1 METAS
6 HRPPVRW
13 KGVSRKLKTHPGAF
27 SSFLKFLQRSGCVGN
42 CFKFKK
48 DAAAWHLPRPK
59 INYLRHFSG
68 TRCSMI
74 ARDDHQR
81 CSHTVPP
88 PSRGIGNS
96 QANTSTFHIRFAS
109 SLRNSSSLLTTP
121 PTRTAGG
128 VAHLPPVARNPNL
141 NFQ

>member
-1 METAS
+1 MDYGWSMNFGTSQGSVAVDYSRVPVETAS
-6 HRPPVRW
+6 HRPPVSW
-13 KGVSRKLKTHPGAF
+13 KGLSRACRAYLGAF

-88 PSRGIGNS
+88 TPKDRSGVVLRSICGHILARQPRRASGAENS
-96 QANTSTFHIRFAS
+96 
-109 SLRNSSSLLTTP
+109 
-121 PTRTAGG
+121 
-128 VAHLPPVARNPNL
+128 
-141 NFQ
+141 